1 MINLEL
7 PKFLK
12 AGASQ
17 SHQAAAEIF
26 RPISRKYDLAEH
38 EYPKELDT
46 LASMMDGMADGGRGF
61 SGASGGRGDD
71 KKKKRTGVKNGG
83 NMASLLNVIETCWG
97 DVGLTLSLPYQGLG
111 NAAIAA
117 VATDE

>member
-61 SGASGGRGDD
+61 SGADRKS
-71 KKKKRTGVKNGG
+71 V
-83 NMASLLNVIETCWG
+83 V
-97 DVGLTLSLPYQGLG
+97 
-111 NAAIAA
+111 
-117 VATDE
+117 